1 MTRAGFV
8 SLIGPPN
15 AGKSTLMNTL
25 VGQKVSIVTP
35 KVQTTR
41 SRIRGIAMHGDA
53 QVVFVDTPGIFVPKR
68 RLDRAMVNAAWQGA
82 DDSDLVVLVHDVARS
97 KIDDDTARIVEAL
110 AKDKI
115 NAVLVLNK
123 IDLVS
128 PERLLEREEELS
140 QKVEFSRVFMLSA
153 EKGKG
158 TDDFMAWLA
167 EQMPQGPYLFDPEDL
182 SDMPMRLLAAE
193 ILREKLFLN
202 LHEELPYQLT
212 VETES
217 WEERDDG
224 SAEVR
229 CSIFVAREGHRG
241 IVLGKG
247 GKTIGR
253 IGTAA
258 RRELEEVLERRVHLF
273 THVKFRK
280 DWMNDPARYQDW
292 DLGWTIKTDIQAG
305 ILILMPDVLIPH
317 LEQRS
322 GVHA

>member
-41 SRIRGIAMHGDA
+41 SRIRGIAMHNDA

-97 KIDDDTARIVEAL
+97 KIDDDTARIVDAL
-110 AKDKI
+110 AKDNIK
-115 NAVLVLNK
+115 AVLVLNK

-128 PERLLEREEELS
+128 PERLLERAEELS

-167 EQMPQGPYLFDPEDL
+167 DQMPEGPYLFDPEDL

-258 RRELEEVLERRVHLF
+258 RRELEEVLDRRVHLF

-292 DLGWTIKTDIQAG
+292 DLDFNA
-305 ILILMPDVLIPH
+305 
-317 LEQRS
+317 
-322 GVHA
+322 

>member
-1 MTRAGFV
+1 MRAGFV

-25 VGQKVSIVTP
+25 VGQKVSIVTH

-41 SRIRGIAMHGDA
+41 SRVRGIAMHDDA
-53 QVVFVDTPGIFVPKR
+53 QVVFIDTPGIFVPKR

-97 KIDDDTARIVEAL
+97 KIDDDTQRILDGIKQNNVKA
-110 AKDKI
+110 A
-115 NAVLVLNK
+115 LVLNK
-123 IDLVS
+123 IDLVQ
-128 PERLLEREEELS
+128 PERLLTRAEEMS
-140 QKVEFSRVFMLSA
+140 KQVEFSRVFMLSA
-153 EKGKG
+153 ENGKG
-158 TDDFMAWLA
+158 CEDFLSWLA
-167 EQMPQGPYLFDPEDL
+167 DQMPEGPYLFDPEDL

-217 WEERDDG
+217 WTEMDDG

-229 CSIFVAREGHRG
+229 CSIYVAREGHRG
-241 IVLGKG
+241 IILGKG
-247 GKTIGR
+247 GKNIGR
-253 IGTAA
+253 IGTSA
-258 RRELEEVLERRVHLF
+258 RKELEDVLERRIHLF
-273 THVKFRK
+273 THVKYRK

-292 DLGWTIKTDIQAG
+292 DLDFNA
-305 ILILMPDVLIPH
+305 
-317 LEQRS
+317 
-322 GVHA
+322 

>member
-41 SRIRGIAMHGDA
+41 SRIRGIAMHDDA

-110 AKDKI
+110 AKDNIK
-115 NAVLVLNK
+115 AVLVLNK

-128 PERLLEREEELS
+128 PERLLERAEELS

-167 EQMPQGPYLFDPEDL
+167 DQMPEGPYLFDPEDL

-258 RRELEEVLERRVHLF
+258 RRELEEVLDRRVHLF

-292 DLGWTIKTDIQAG
+292 DLDFNA
-305 ILILMPDVLIPH
+305 
-317 LEQRS
+317 
-322 GVHA
+322 

>member
-41 SRIRGIAMHGDA
+41 SRIRGIAMHDDA

-97 KIDDDTARIVEAL
+97 KIDDDTARIVDAL
-110 AKDKI
+110 AKDNIK
-115 NAVLVLNK
+115 AVLVLNK

-128 PERLLEREEELS
+128 PERLLERAEELS

-167 EQMPQGPYLFDPEDL
+167 DQMPKGPYLFDPEDL

-258 RRELEEVLERRVHLF
+258 RRELEEVLDRRVHLF

-292 DLGWTIKTDIQAG
+292 DLDFNA
-305 ILILMPDVLIPH
+305 
-317 LEQRS
+317 
-322 GVHA
+322 

>member
-41 SRIRGIAMHGDA
+41 SRIRGIAMHDDA

-97 KIDDDTARIVEAL
+97 KVDDDTARIVEAL
-110 AKDKI
+110 AKDNIK
-115 NAVLVLNK
+115 AVLVLNK

-128 PERLLEREEELS
+128 PERLLERAEELS

-167 EQMPQGPYLFDPEDL
+167 SQMPEGPYLFDPEDL

-258 RRELEEVLERRVHLF
+258 RRELEKVLDRRVHLF

-292 DLGWTIKTDIQAG
+292 DLDFNA
-305 ILILMPDVLIPH
+305 
-317 LEQRS
+317 
-322 GVHA
+322 